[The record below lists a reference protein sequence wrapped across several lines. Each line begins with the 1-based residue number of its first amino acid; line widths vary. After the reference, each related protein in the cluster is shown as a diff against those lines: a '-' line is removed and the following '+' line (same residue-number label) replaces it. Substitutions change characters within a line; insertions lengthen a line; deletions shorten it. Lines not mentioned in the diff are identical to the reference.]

1 MNQYS
6 FDNECMK
13 DDNLCKKIDKLKKK
27 MIVVNLFRL

>member
-27 MIVVNLFRL
+27 MIAVNLFRL